1 MVILLRD
8 FNPRAPCGARPVF
21 VFTRTME
28 LVFQSTRPVWGA
40 TRDSYEFVNG
50 FEFQSTRPV
59 WGATC
64 QWGISGPSYQISIHA
79 PRVGRDGLG
88 FDVGPIHS
96 NFNPRAPC
104 GARPVLCI
112 ALYTSCLFQSTRPVW
127 GATFA
132 SSTAVFHRLISIHAP
147 RVGRDFDPLYLMFDG
162 DLFQSTRP
170 VWGATLRVSVLH
182 IEQPVFQ
189 STRPVWGATCAI
201 IGCVIE
207 TRNFN
212 PRAPCGARQT
222 Q

>member
-1 MVILLRD
+1 MVRSISIHAPRVGRD
-8 FNPRAPCGARPVF
+8 VLFHLGEV
-21 VFTRTME
+21 V
-28 LVFQSTRPVWGA
+28 QG
-40 TRDSYEFVNG
+40 
-50 FEFQSTRPV
+50 
-59 WGATC
+59 
-64 QWGISGPSYQISIHA
+64 ISIHA

-212 PRAPCGARQT
+212 PRAPCGARRIRPRPSSARTTRFQST
-222 Q
+222 RPVWGATILRDHCGIY

>member
-1 MVILLRD
+1 M
-8 FNPRAPCGARPVF
+8 
-21 VFTRTME
+21 
-28 LVFQSTRPVWGA
+28 WGA

-170 VWGATLRVSVLH
+170 VWGATWEHLIDSYIFNISIHAPRVGRDYVVHEGVMSRLEH
-182 IEQPVFQ
+182 FNPRAPCGA
-189 STRPVWGATCAI
+189 RPATK
-201 IGCVIE
+201 GG
-207 TRNFN
+207 RWPDGNFN
-212 PRAPCGARQT
+212 PRAPCGARLT
-222 Q
+222 PFFDIF